1 MTHFRRLPLRYSIS
15 FFVLFAA
22 LFAQIQPLYACHL
35 MDGQPKHSCCCEQD
49 MSHCPMADVTCAED
63 SQPQAMHC
71 CDVSYETVIDAAVV
85 NSVSV
90 ADCVGLLIGEPPPL
104 LVISCLS
111 FLKPSFPVSPRRRL
125 LFSEL
130 TLLKSDIP
138 AYFLT
143 RRIRL

>member
-1 MTHFRRLPLRYSIS
+1 MVHFRRLPLRYSIS
-15 FFVLFAA
+15 FFVLFVA

-71 CDVSYETVIDAAVV
+71 CDVSYETVVDAAVV
-85 NSVSV
+85 SSVSV
-90 ADCVGLLIGEPPPL
+90 ADYVGLLIGEPPPL
-104 LVISCLS
+104 PVTSYHS
-111 FLKPSFPVSPRRRL
+111 FLKIAFPVSLQGCL
-125 LFSEL
+125 LSSEL
-130 TLLKSDIP
+130 ALLKPDIP
-138 AYFLT
+138 TYFLT